1 MIYKEDKYLISI
13 IMFASIIVGVSFWI
27 FCISFD
33 KELIRNY
40 TTNVITFTSITMG
53 FYIASISSLLSSK
66 YIRTLNKE
74 DKQITGQ
81 LQIHTVIYYFKYSI
95 YSSLSTIILSF
106 ILMFNNYFYPS
117 LSVVLLTIT
126 TGTIGVNVL
135 FIYIILKLL
144 SNALIIQ
151 IEENNKKENEK

>member
-95 YSSLSTIILSF
+95 YYSLSTIILSF